1 LGFDKALALNMPST
15 WEKYKNII
23 RACRDTMRRANTPL
37 DFAREVKDNEKGFL
51 KYISSKRK
59 TRENVSPLNEL
70 CTLKMED

>member
-1 LGFDKALALNMPST
+1 
-15 WEKYKNII
+15 
-23 RACRDTMRRANTPL
+23 MRRANTPL